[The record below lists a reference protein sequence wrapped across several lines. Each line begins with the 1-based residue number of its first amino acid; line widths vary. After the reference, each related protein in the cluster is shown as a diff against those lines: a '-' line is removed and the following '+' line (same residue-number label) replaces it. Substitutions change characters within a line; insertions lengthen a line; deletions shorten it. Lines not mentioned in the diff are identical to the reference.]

1 VAERSWFGAFHVSF
15 SQSASRVVAF
25 FAIFFFWLFHA
36 HKSQPPRSGA
46 MGGDWPSLRADLVRA
61 TTSLRGQLDVLKV
74 RVAACDDG
82 ACEAMQFILQ
92 ENVNTS

>member
-1 VAERSWFGAFHVSF
+1 
-15 SQSASRVVAF
+15 
-25 FAIFFFWLFHA
+25 
-36 HKSQPPRSGA
+36 